1 MLALKASDISVTLC
15 HHLDH
20 QFKLV
25 TPGVEEMEL
34 ISEANNALHSLHPQ
48 HHLWVFWRT
57 DHANKLNGVYSQHCL
72 QCLHLH

>member
-20 QFKLV
+20 QFKLA

-34 ISEANNALHSLHPQ
+34 IAEANNTLRSPHPQ
-48 HHLWVFWRT
+48 HHL
-57 DHANKLNGVYSQHCL
+57 
-72 QCLHLH
+72 